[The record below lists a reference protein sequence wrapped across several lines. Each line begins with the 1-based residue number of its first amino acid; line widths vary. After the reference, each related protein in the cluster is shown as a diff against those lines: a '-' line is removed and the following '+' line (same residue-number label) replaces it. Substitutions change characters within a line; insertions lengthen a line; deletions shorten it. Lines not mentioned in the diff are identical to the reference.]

1 MNKLKTIA
9 LLLSLNFILACDN
22 QNWEEP
28 SSKKEYNPTE
38 ISTIFENNYKDIFS
52 EVVESVVQI
61 NLYNTD
67 SKGFLQIKLVQVQ
80 VFLG

>member
-9 LLLSLNFILACDN
+9 LLLSLNFILAFDN

-38 ISTIFENNYKDIFS
+38 ISTIFENNYKDIFF
-52 EVVESVVQI
+52 Q
-61 NLYNTD
+61 
-67 SKGFLQIKLVQVQ
+67 
-80 VFLG
+80 